1 MRHFSALRLLACT
14 AILLGT
20 AAVQAQAVRPFN
32 TPYVT
37 LRGGA
42 AFYGGELDG
51 ADGFDI
57 GAYVDDIGAGGGI
70 ELGYLFGKQLSL
82 GVAFHYGHYG
92 ALDNVAEAGSLYNL
106 IGIPVGEEI
115 NRDSNVYEAQFRARY
130 LVLPSARL
138 SPYVTLGGT
147 YVAASPDIS
156 NPLDNVDPFENE
168 TGWGTLVGLGLDFQA
183 SPRLSLFLEGDTR
196 FIFPDNVVDNINPG
210 EFSAANAPFNTVFTT
225 PASIAS
231 LQRAADS
238 DDVDFDVLA
247 HIGGGLRFAFKSPLI
262 PVDATIDG
270 PTALEVNESG
280 TYTAF
285 VNDDASGPLSYMW
298 DFGDGATADGLTASH
313 SYASPGTYT
322 VSFTAAGPVNSD
334 TETLLVTVTDPPV
347 RAVAPSL
354 SNCRAT
360 PNPAGI
366 GEAVRFSAS
375 ASGTDPITF
384 RYDFGDGQTA
394 STLNAS
400 NSYAAAGTYTA
411 TLTATNEMGS
421 DQCTVVV
428 TVINRRCENVT
439 ELNTVYFGY
448 RMATLTDEARG
459 RLDENLAVL
468 NECPAVCVT
477 VNAYADDR
485 ESDKVRLSERRA
497 QSVADYYTSMGVSE
511 DRVRARGLGE
521 APDSNSKEDPG
532 PGDRNARRAES
543 IPQSCATFIDE

>member
-32 TPYVT
+32 TPYIT

-57 GAYVDDIGAGGGI
+57 GAYTDDIGFGGGA

-82 GVAFHYGHYG
+82 GVAFQYGHYS
-92 ALDNVAEAGSLYNL
+92 ALDNVYPLFGTTDEF
-106 IGIPVGEEI
+106 

-147 YVAASPDIS
+147 YVAASPDV
-156 NPLDNVDPFENE
+156 NVAALEDDEIFENE

-183 SPRLSLFLEGDTR
+183 SPRLSLFLEGDAR
-196 FIFPDNVVDNINPG
+196 FIFPDNVVDNLNPG
-210 EFSAANAPFNTVFTT
+210 EFTPGQGVFDNI
-225 PASIAS
+225 PPGSPG
-231 LQRAADS
+231 LQDVIDG
-238 DDVDFDVLA
+238 DDVDFDVLSY
-247 HIGGGLRFAFKSPLI
+247 IGAGLRFAFKSPLI

-270 PTALEVNESG
+270 PTALEVGESG

-285 VNDDASGPLSYMW
+285 VNDNASGPLSYMW

-334 TETLLVTVTDPPV
+334 TETLLVTVVDPPV
-347 RAVAPSL
+347 TMLAPSL
-354 SNCRAT
+354 TNCRAT
-360 PNPAGI
+360 PNPAGV
-366 GEAVRFSAS
+366 GESVRFSANV
-375 ASGTDPITF
+375 SGTDPVTY

-394 STLNAS
+394 STLNA
-400 NSYAAAGTYTA
+400 NNAYAAAGTYTA

-428 TVINRRCENVT
+428 TVVNRRCENVT

-448 RMATLTDEARG
+448 RSATLTDEARG
-459 RLDENLAVL
+459 RLDENLVVL

-497 QSVADYYTSMGVSE
+497 QSVADYYTSMGISE

-532 PGDRNARRAES
+532 QGDRNARRAES
-543 IPQSCATFIDE
+543 IPQNCATFISE